1 MPKAAEAEAAQSQA
15 AEAAQSQAAEA
26 AQSQAA
32 EAPQS
37 QAAEAPQS
45 QAAEA
50 PPPTKSQ
57 FTSRLAVRIRR
68 AVLFQTTK
76 PAFPAGFCFSTSGRV
91 AQLSHGRCFLI
102 ATLQFK
108 HHPFDVLVVGMR
120 LHELQT
126 LLGGRSSQTLDRFLA
141 RPPSVHVTL
150 VRHVEI
156 NCIPTR
162 ESPAV
167 IFDAI
172 DLPSRK

>member
-1 MPKAAEAEAAQSQA
+1 MPKVVAVATSLLARGPVARGPVARGPVARGPVARGLAAPASPKRLVYKPPCG
-15 AEAAQSQAAEA
+15 SI
-26 AQSQAA
+26 
-32 EAPQS
+32 PQGGFVLNNK
-37 QAAEAPQS
+37 A
-45 QAAEA
+45 
-50 PPPTKSQ
+50 
-57 FTSRLAVRIRR
+57 RLSGGLL
-68 AVLFQTTK
+68 LFHEW
-76 PAFPAGFCFSTSGRV
+76 SI

-102 ATLQFK
+102 ATFQFK
-108 HHPFDVLVVGMR
+108 HHPFDVLVVLMR
-120 LHELQT
+120 LEELQT
-126 LLGGRSSQTLDRFLA
+126 LLRVAPSQNLDRFLA